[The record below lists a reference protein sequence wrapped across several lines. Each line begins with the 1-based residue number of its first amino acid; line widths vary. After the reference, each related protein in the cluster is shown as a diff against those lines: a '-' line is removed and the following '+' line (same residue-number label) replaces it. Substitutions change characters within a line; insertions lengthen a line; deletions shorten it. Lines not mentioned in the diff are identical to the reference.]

1 MAPRKEK
8 EAVREVQVSFTR
20 RLRLEDKTCPV
31 CSKKFQG
38 TKKKAYC
45 SRACQNRAHYERHA
59 EDYRE
64 RRLKSYRAEKKERSK
79 R

>member
-20 RLRLEDKTCPV
+20 RHRLEDKTWPV

-45 SRACQNRAHYERHA
+45 SRACQNRANYLRH
-59 EDYRE
+59 EQEYRE
-64 RRLKSYRAEKKERSK
+64 RRLKSYRAEKKERPK